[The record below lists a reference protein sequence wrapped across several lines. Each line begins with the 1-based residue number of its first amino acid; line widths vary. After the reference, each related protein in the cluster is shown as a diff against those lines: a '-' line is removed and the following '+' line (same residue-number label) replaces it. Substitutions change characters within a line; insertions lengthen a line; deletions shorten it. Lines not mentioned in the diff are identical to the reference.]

1 MKRRSSILFILMG
14 LIATAGCHKN
24 SGDDSPADK
33 PAPGAAILIAP
44 ASNSACLYGLA
55 GPDNKQTL
63 VLQWNAA
70 TGAAS
75 YTVVV
80 NNLQSGQ
87 KISNTASSNSFEI
100 SLPGNQPYSWYVISR
115 ATGTS
120 KTAQSETWKF
130 FLAGTPS
137 SNYAP
142 FPATAVSPLPNSVIA
157 SGGVA
162 NVPVNFSWSADDIDQ
177 DIASYTFYLD
187 NKDGTTKISDGLL
200 DTTVTRTLA
209 FHKTYYWKIVT
220 ADKAGN
226 ESQSP
231 VFEFLLN

>member
-1 MKRRSSILFILMG
+1 MKRHSFILLILLN
-14 LIATAGCHKN
+14 LIAIAGCNKN
-24 SGDDSPADK
+24 SGADSPADK
-33 PAPGAAILIAP
+33 PAPAAAVLISP
-44 ASNSACLYGLA
+44 ASNSACLYGAA

-63 VLQWNAA
+63 VMQWNAA
-70 TGAAS
+70 ARAES

-87 KISNTASSNSFEI
+87 KISNTATSNSLEI
-100 SLPGNQPYSWYVISR
+100 TLPGNQPYSWYVISR

-142 FPATAVSPLPNSVIA
+142 FPATAVWPLPNSVIA
-157 SGGVA
+157 SGGMA
-162 NVPVNFSWSADDIDQ
+162 NAPVNFSWSADDIDQ

-226 ESQSP
+226 ESESP